1 MPRPAARARVGVAP
15 NKGADRPKE
24 AQGAA
29 APAQCPAA
37 SRPRGRPRSV
47 TCHQAIL
54 RATMELLTEFRYADV
69 TMEGIAARAGVSKQ
83 TLYNWW
89 PSKARLA
96 MEAYAAT
103 AATRIPEPDTG
114 STQEDLQRLLCFTC
128 QVLGRGET
136 SLGAT
141 LAGLIAAAQ
150 SDEEVGCELR
160 ETLIGARR
168 RVATRVLTRRGDLVL
183 MDSPVFPT
191 ALQAFHLAGL
201 RGLSVPKDGDG
212 LIPEALEAM
221 LKRER
226 PKLLYIVPT
235 YSNPDGSVLAGV
247 AALEEGLLRRPELLA
262 GTLTEKLLTFALGRG
277 VESHDAPAVRKIV
290 RAAAAEE
297 ACAAAPSVAHSSSF
311 PASPRRPIAAANS
324 STGR

>member
-54 RATMELLTEFRYADV
+54 RATMELLTEFCYAEV

-114 STQEDLQRLLCFTC
+114 STEEDLRRLLCFTC
-128 QVLGRGET
+128 QVLGRGEPG
-136 SLGAT
+136 LGET

-150 SDEEVGCELR
+150 SDSELGNELR
-160 ETLIGARR
+160 ETLIAVRR
-168 RVATRVLTRRGDLVL
+168 RIATRILQRGMERGEVDPTLDLPL
-183 MDSPVFPT
+183 
-191 ALQAFHLAGL
+191 AL
-201 RGLSVPKDGDG
+201 D
-212 LIPEALEAM
+212 
-221 LKRER
+221 
-226 PKLLYIVPT
+226 LLYGPIW
-235 YSNPDGSVLAGV
+235 YRL
-247 AALEEGLLRRPELLA
+247 LLRNAPLN
-262 GTLTEKLLTFALGRG
+262 KTFAH
-277 VESHDAPAVRKIV
+277 EI
-290 RAAAAEE
+290 
-297 ACAAAPSVAHSSSF
+297 VAHLM
-311 PASPRRPIAAANS
+311 PRLRNPE
-324 STGR
+324 R